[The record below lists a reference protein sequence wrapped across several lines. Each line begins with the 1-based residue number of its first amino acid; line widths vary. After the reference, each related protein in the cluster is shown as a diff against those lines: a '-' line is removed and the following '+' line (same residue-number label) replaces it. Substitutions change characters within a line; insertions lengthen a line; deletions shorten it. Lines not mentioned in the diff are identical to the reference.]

1 MEIYCVGCD
10 CLFGFN
16 WISNENVFCLVCLLC
31 WSFGGLLYFVCE
43 GNKNCFFYR
52 DRIDGIW
59 L

>member
-52 DRIDGIW
+52 DRIDGI
-59 L
+59 